1 MSSVVDFLCVLVS
14 LLCAVMLF
22 RGFFRGGHRMLLWS
36 GLCFAG
42 LTVNNILGFLDL
54 ILPPRIDLFPQRL
67 IVSSVSVL
75 VLLLGLLWEG
85 E

>member
-54 ILPPRIDLFPQRL
+54 ILPPQIDLFPQRL

>member
-14 LLCAVMLF
+14 LLCAVMLL

-54 ILPPRIDLFPQRL
+54 ILPPQIDLFPQRL

>member
-1 MSSVVDFLCVLVS
+1 
-14 LLCAVMLF
+14 MLF
-22 RGFFRGGHRMLLWS
+22 RGFYRGGHRMLLWS

-42 LTVNNILGFLDL
+42 LTINNILGFLDL
-54 ILPPRIDLFPQRL
+54 ILPPQIDLFPQRL
-67 IVSSVSVL
+67 IISSVSVL